1 MAAILKSKMAAKKT
15 QIPAWQ
21 TTYHN
26 SGSLKEHFGTVCQL
40 LPKMFSESH
49 FRPQFGFC
57 PLTMPVKLSVCVPS
71 GLKIVFARVKATT
84 RENP

>member
-1 MAAILKSKMAAKKT
+1 MGIGTGIMPLSYLEPEIMLKTCSEWWPFWNPKWRPNT

-26 SGSLKEHFGTVCQL
+26 SGSPKEHFGTVCQL
-40 LPKMFSESH
+40 LPKMFSGSH

-57 PLTMPVKLSVCVPS
+57 PWL
-71 GLKIVFARVKATT
+71 
-84 RENP
+84 